1 MGARAGL
8 DALCQGGSDG
18 KRGGIACRVIH
29 KGDGWFYPA
38 ALGNGAAGGLDDIV
52 IGPMICLG
60 SAVTVSGDGAMDQLG
75 IDIPQNLVA
84 HTKCGQRASGV
95 ILDDDIGV
103 FGEGLEQF
111 NTCAAAQVQ
120 REAAFVGTLHL
131 IVKAQPCG
139 VQRIIWPTPARAI
152 GIGGVFDFDDIRG
165 QKRQLIGAEWPCQHM
180 CEVQYFYAFQCA
192 CHLGK
197 PCDAEFCLIYKTCV
211 DMQDIKDRAMSD
223 SSVFHRDL
231 HSDLPVVVG
240 GDGNYL
246 IDETGRRYLDACGGA
261 AVSCLGHDHPKV
273 REAIKAQ
280 VDQLAFAHTGSFTN
294 QPAED
299 LAAHLVARAPEG
311 TGAGRVMYL
320 GSGSEAME
328 AALKLARQYCIENGQ
343 PERRHIIA
351 RKPSYHGN
359 TLGALATGG
368 HAGRRAP
375 FAPLLIE
382 VNHIDAPYPY
392 RLQDEGES
400 EADFAL
406 RMADLL
412 DAEIQRLGPETV
424 MAFVAEPVVGAS
436 LGTQPAPKGYYKR
449 IREICDAHG
458 VLLIADEV
466 MSGMGRT
473 GTTYALEQEGI
484 AADLTTMAKGL
495 GAGYQPIA
503 AVLAAQKVV
512 DVIKAGSGKLWNGH
526 TYMSHA
532 IATAGALAVQR
543 VIEDEKLLD
552 NVKTRGAQLEA
563 GLRTAL
569 AQHPHVGDIRGR
581 GLFWTVEVVADRA
594 TKAPF
599 DAREGIAMKIGA
611 AAKARG
617 VMTYPSQGCIDGTLG
632 DHVLLAPSYTSSAA
646 EIDLIVETL
655 TASVVDI
662 LGQ

>member
-1 MGARAGL
+1 MA
-8 DALCQGGSDG
+8 
-18 KRGGIACRVIH
+18 
-29 KGDGWFYPA
+29 
-38 ALGNGAAGGLDDIV
+38 N
-52 IGPMICLG
+52 
-60 SAVTVSGDGAMDQLG
+60 
-75 IDIPQNLVA
+75 
-84 HTKCGQRASGV
+84 
-95 ILDDDIGV
+95 
-103 FGEGLEQF
+103 
-111 NTCAAAQVQ
+111 
-120 REAAFVGTLHL
+120 
-131 IVKAQPCG
+131 
-139 VQRIIWPTPARAI
+139 
-152 GIGGVFDFDDIRG
+152 
-165 QKRQLIGAEWPCQHM
+165 
-180 CEVQYFYAFQCA
+180 
-192 CHLGK
+192 
-197 PCDAEFCLIYKTCV
+197 
-211 DMQDIKDRAMSD
+211 

-231 HSDLPVVVG
+231 NSDLPIVVA

-246 IDETGRRYLDACGGA
+246 IDASGRRYLDACGGA

-299 LAAHLVARAPEG
+299 LAAHLVARAPTG

-328 AALKLARQYCIENGQ
+328 AALKLARQYCIENGE
-343 PERRHIIA
+343 PERCKIIA

-392 RLQDEGES
+392 RLQHEGES

-406 RMADLL
+406 RMANLL
-412 DAEIQRLGPETV
+412 EDEIQRLGPQTV

-436 LGTQPAPKGYYKR
+436 LGTQPAPKGYYKH
-449 IREICDAHG
+449 IRDICDKHG

-473 GTTYALEQEGI
+473 GTTYAMEQEGI

-512 DVIKAGSGKLWNGH
+512 DLIKEGSGKLWNGH

-543 VIEDEKLLD
+543 VIENETLLE
-552 NVKTRGAQLEA
+552 NVVKRGAQLE
-563 GLRTAL
+563 TAL
-569 AQHPHVGDIRGR
+569 RAAFAQHAHVGDIRGR
-581 GLFWTVEVVADRA
+581 GLFWTIELVADRA

-599 DAREGIAMKIGA
+599 AVADSIAMKIGA
-611 AAKARG
+611 ATKARG
-617 VMTYPSQGCIDGTLG
+617 MMTYPAQGCIDGING
-632 DHVLLAPSYTSSAA
+632 DHVLLAPSYTSTAA

-655 TASVVDI
+655 TASVVDV